1 MLGETLDLLR
11 REFLDA
17 DLTPYPILAVRL
29 AGAVVLCG
37 LIGWEREA
45 SNHAAGFR
53 THILVGVGAATFAL
67 VTLNIISEYGHRP
80 DTIRMDPIRLIEAT
94 TAGVGFLAA
103 GMVVLSRGRVKNLT
117 TGAGMWLAAA
127 VGLSCG
133 LGLWP
138 LALTAAGLTVAVN
151 ALSWLR

>member
-1 MLGETLDLLR
+1 MLGETLSLLR
-11 REFLDA
+11 GEFLHGIA
-17 DLTPYPILAVRL
+17 VPYPVLAARL
-29 AGAVVLCG
+29 AGALVLCG

-45 SNHAAGFR
+45 GHHSAGFR

-67 VTLNIISEYGHRP
+67 VTLHIVAEFGHRP

-103 GMVVLSRGRVKNLT
+103 GMVVLSRGRVRNLT
-117 TGAGMWLAAA
+117 TSAGMWLAAA
-127 VGLSCG
+127 VGVSCG

-138 LALTAAGLTVAVN
+138 LALTAAGLTIAVN
-151 ALSWLR
+151 ALTWLR